1 MELNR
6 LNPNDI
12 ESVSILKDA
21 AAASVYGA
29 KASAGV
35 VLVTTKTGSDSN
47 VKVTYNGRFGLLKN
61 TTSTDY
67 ITSGY
72 DWAKVVDRFFYYSNK
87 GINYLKYDEDDWNE
101 LEMRRGDK
109 TENPARPWVVTE
121 EDGTY
126 KYYGNFDW
134 YDYIY
139 KRTRMQHEHN
149 VSIRGGNDRVKYYV
163 SGRYYKT
170 QGVMN
175 QQNDPY
181 DNYSIRGK
189 LDINISKMG
198 PL

>member
-1 MELNR
+1 
-6 LNPNDI
+6 
-12 ESVSILKDA
+12 
-21 AAASVYGA
+21 
-29 KASAGV
+29 
-35 VLVTTKTGSDSN
+35 
-47 VKVTYNGRFGLLKN
+47 
-61 TTSTDY
+61 
-67 ITSGY
+67 
-72 DWAKVVDRFFYYSNK
+72 
-87 GINYLKYDEDDWNE
+87 
-101 LEMRRGDK
+101 MRRGDK

-163 SGRYYKT
+163 SGRYYNT

-189 LDINISKMG
+189 LDIMVKCG
-198 PL
+198 GRE